1 LYIESAKAAFRIGGR
16 YHLLGMK
23 VSLVTTVKDAGP
35 QIAEFLDSVLAQTRQ
50 PDEFI
55 VVDGGS
61 VDGTLEELQRRSGAT
76 VLSEPGANIS
86 RGRNIAIRAAT
97 HDVLALTD
105 ADCVLDQNWL
115 GRLLEP
121 LERGA
126 DVSAGFYR
134 PLATS
139 FFEVC
144 AAAVSV
150 PEASELRPGW
160 LPSSRSIA
168 FRREAWEAAGG
179 YPEWLEIGEDMYFNH
194 RLLDAGVSMELA
206 PEAVTWWRVRPS
218 LADTWR
224 QYSRYAEG
232 DALGGMYPHR
242 HSIRFATYGLGLAA
256 AASRKRWLRALAAA
270 SALAY
275 ARRPLLRAW
284 LRLEAPTDRAKA
296 MIAVP
301 ALMAFVDAAKMWGY
315 VRGQRIPRTVR

>member
-1 LYIESAKAAFRIGGR
+1 
-16 YHLLGMK
+16 MK

-35 QIAEFLDSVLAQTRQ
+35 HIAEFLDSVLAQTRQ
-50 PDEFI
+50 PDEVI

-61 VDGTLEELQRRSGAT
+61 MDGTLEELQSEPGVM

-86 RGRNIAIRAAT
+86 RGRNIGIRAAT

-105 ADCVLDQNWL
+105 ADCVLDRDWL
-115 GRLLEP
+115 DRLVEP

-144 AAAVSV
+144 GGAVSL
-150 PEASELRPGW
+150 PERSELRPGW

-194 RLLDAGVSMELA
+194 RLIDAGVSMELA
-206 PEAVTWWRVRPS
+206 PEAVTWWRVRPT
-218 LADTWR
+218 LTATWR
-224 QYSRYAEG
+224 QYTGYAEG

-242 HSIRFATYGLGLAA
+242 HALRFAAYGLVVGAA
-256 AASRKRWLRALAAA
+256 VARKRWLMALTTAAA
-270 SALAY
+270 VAY
-275 ARRPLLRAW
+275 ARRPLLRGW
-284 LRLEAPTDRAKA
+284 GRLKTPIDRARA
-296 MIAVP
+296 IVVVP
-301 ALMAFVDAAKMWGY
+301 ALMAFIDVAKMWGY
-315 VRGQRIPRTVR
+315 IRGLRIPRAPG